1 VYNSRQFFQEQNPFA
16 LEVSMNHRIA
26 LLAGAFALL
35 TTPFGFG
42 QARQA
47 STKPDLQGIWTNA
60 TVTPLER
67 PKEYADKPFLSR
79 EEAAEFEKRAV
90 YDANGDRRDGG
101 AEADVGR
108 AYNEFWRDRGKVVST
123 LRTSLIV
130 DPPDG
135 RVPPLLPEA
144 QKRNAG
150 LADARRKLGGPFDG
164 PEGRSLQ
171 ERCLLTPQAGPPMLP
186 ANYNSNYQIVQTPDY
201 IMIVVEMIHDARIIP
216 LDGRPH
222 LPRNVRSLMGDSRGH
237 WEGNTLVVETTNF
250 TDKTSF
256 RGAGENLRITE
267 RFTRTDA
274 DTLLYQFTIEDETTW
289 AKPWSGEIPM
299 KKAPGPLFE
308 YACNEGNYGMEGV
321 LAGARAEEKRK

>member
-1 VYNSRQFFQEQNPFA
+1 V
-16 LEVSMNHRIA
+16 V
-26 LLAGAFALL
+26 LL
-35 TTPFGFG
+35 TPVVITA
-42 QARQA
+42 QTKSSSA
-47 STKPDLQGIWTNA
+47 KPDLQGIWTNA

-67 PKEYADKPFLSR
+67 PKQFEGKEFLTKAD
-79 EEAAEFEKRAV
+79 AAEFEKQAV

-123 LRTSLIV
+123 MRSSLIT
-130 DPPDG
+130 DPADG
-135 RVPPLLPEA
+135 KVPPLLPEA
-144 QKRNAG
+144 QKRNAD
-150 LADARRKLGGPFDG
+150 LAAARRKLGGPADG
-164 PEGRSLQ
+164 PENRSLQ

-201 IMIVVEMIHDARIIP
+201 VVILVEMIHDARIIP

-222 LPRNVRSLMGDSRGH
+222 VPQNVRQLMGDSRGH

-256 RGAGENLRITE
+256 RGASDKVRMIE

-274 DTLLYQFTIEDETTW
+274 NTLLYQFTIDDETTW
-289 AKPWSGEIPM
+289 AKSWSGEIPM
-299 KKAPGPLFE
+299 KKVNAPLYE
-308 YACNEGNYGMEGV
+308 YACHEGNYGMAGV
-321 LAGARAEEKRK
+321 LAGARAEEKNK